1 MISIAIIFHAAII
14 GFMVFFSAIVA
25 QSVFKTLSQKAAGAF
40 LRVLFPRM
48 FIFGLILSLMA
59 SSVAAYDGVVEMAL
73 LSIFISSGFAL
84 NAFVVT
90 PIINKQRDSMLKGD
104 AVASKKF
111 KQFHFISVAIFL
123 VQLITS
129 AYIVATS
136 IMHGL
141 QA

>member
-1 MISIAIIFHAAII
+1 MISTVVIFHAAII
-14 GFMVFFSAIVA
+14 GFMVFFSAVVA

-59 SSVAAYDGVVEMAL
+59 SALAAHEGVAQMAL
-73 LSIFISSGFAL
+73 LSIFVSTGFVV

-90 PIINKQRDSMLKGD
+90 PIINKQRDAMLEGD
-104 AVASKKF
+104 DNAGKKF
-111 KQFHFISVAIFL
+111 KRFHFVSVAIFL

-129 AYIVATS
+129 SYIVATN
-136 IMHGL
+136 IIHDV
-141 QA
+141 

>member
-1 MISIAIIFHAAII
+1 MISIAVIFHAAII
-14 GFMVFFSAIVA
+14 GFMVFFSAVVA

-59 SSVAAYDGVVEMAL
+59 SSVAAYDGVAEMAL
-73 LSIFISSGFAL
+73 LSIFISTGFVL

-90 PIINKQRDSMLKGD
+90 PIINKQRDAMLKGD
-104 AVASKKF
+104 DNAGKKF
-111 KQFHFISVAIFL
+111 KLFHFVSVAIFL

-129 AYIVATS
+129 SYIVVTS
-136 IMHGL
+136 IIHSL
-141 QA
+141 

>member
-1 MISIAIIFHAAII
+1 MISIAVIFHAAII
-14 GFMVFFSAIVA
+14 GFMVFFSAVVA

-59 SSVAAYDGVVEMAL
+59 SSVAAYDGDAEMAL
-73 LSIFISSGFAL
+73 LSIFISTGFVL

-90 PIINKQRDSMLKGD
+90 PIINKQRDAMLEGD
-104 AVASKKF
+104 ENAGKKF
-111 KQFHFISVAIFL
+111 KQFHFVSVAIFL

-129 AYIVATS
+129 SYIVVTS
-136 IMHGL
+136 IIHSL
-141 QA
+141 

>member
-1 MISIAIIFHAAII
+1 MISIAVIFHAAII
-14 GFMVFFSAIVA
+14 GFMVFFSAVVA

-59 SSVAAYDGVVEMAL
+59 SSVAAYDGVAEMAL
-73 LSIFISSGFAL
+73 LSIFISTGFAL

-90 PIINKQRDSMLKGD
+90 PMINKQRDAMLEGD
-104 AVASKKF
+104 DNAGKKF
-111 KQFHFISVAIFL
+111 KQFHFVSVAIFL

-129 AYIVATS
+129 SYIVVTS
-136 IMHGL
+136 IIHSL
-141 QA
+141 

>member
-1 MISIAIIFHAAII
+1 MISIAVIFHAAII
-14 GFMVFFSAIVA
+14 GFMVFFSSVVA

-59 SSVAAYDGVVEMAL
+59 SSVAAYDGVAEMAL
-73 LSIFISSGFAL
+73 LSIFISTGFVL

-90 PIINKQRDSMLKGD
+90 PIINKQRDAMLEGD
-104 AVASKKF
+104 ENAGKKF
-111 KQFHFISVAIFL
+111 KQFHFVSVAIFL

-129 AYIVATS
+129 SYIVVTS
-136 IMHGL
+136 IIHSL
-141 QA
+141 

>member
-1 MISIAIIFHAAII
+1 MISIAVIFHAAII
-14 GFMVFFSAIVA
+14 GFMVFFSAVVA

-59 SSVAAYDGVVEMAL
+59 SSVAAYDGVAEVAL
-73 LSIFISSGFAL
+73 LSIFISTGFVL

-90 PIINKQRDSMLKGD
+90 PIINKQRDAMLEGD
-104 AVASKKF
+104 ENAGKKF
-111 KQFHFISVAIFL
+111 KQFHFVSVAIFL

-129 AYIVATS
+129 SYIVVTS
-136 IMHGL
+136 IIHSS
-141 QA
+141 

>member
-1 MISIAIIFHAAII
+1 MISIAVIFHAAII
-14 GFMVFFSAIVA
+14 GFMVFFSAVVA

-59 SSVAAYDGVVEMAL
+59 SSVAAFDGVVEMAL
-73 LSIFISSGFAL
+73 LSIFISTGFVL

-90 PIINKQRDSMLKGD
+90 PIINKQRDAMLEGD
-104 AVASKKF
+104 KNAGKKF
-111 KQFHFISVAIFL
+111 KQFHFVSVAIFL

-129 AYIVATS
+129 SYIVVTS
-136 IMHGL
+136 IIHSL
-141 QA
+141 

>member
-1 MISIAIIFHAAII
+1 MISIAVIFHAAII
-14 GFMVFFSAIVA
+14 GFMVFFSAVVA

-59 SSVAAYDGVVEMAL
+59 SAVAAYDGVAEMAL
-73 LSIFISSGFAL
+73 LSIFISTGFVL

-90 PIINKQRDSMLKGD
+90 PIINKQRDAMLEGD
-104 AVASKKF
+104 ENAGKKF
-111 KQFHFISVAIFL
+111 KQFHFVSVAIFL

-129 AYIVATS
+129 SYIVVTS
-136 IMHGL
+136 IIHSL
-141 QA
+141 

>member
-1 MISIAIIFHAAII
+1 MISIAVIFHAAII
-14 GFMVFFSAIVA
+14 GFMVFFSAVVA

-59 SSVAAYDGVVEMAL
+59 SSIAAYDGLAEMAL
-73 LSIFISSGFAL
+73 LSIFISTGFVL

-90 PIINKQRDSMLKGD
+90 PIINKQRDAMLEGD
-104 AVASKKF
+104 ENAGKKF
-111 KQFHFISVAIFL
+111 KQFHFVSVAIFL

-129 AYIVATS
+129 SYIVVTS
-136 IMHGL
+136 IVHSL
-141 QA
+141 

>member
-1 MISIAIIFHAAII
+1 MISIAVIFHAAII
-14 GFMVFFSAIVA
+14 GFMIFFSAVVA

-59 SSVAAYDGVVEMAL
+59 SSVAAYDGVAEMAL
-73 LSIFISSGFAL
+73 LSIFISTGFVL

-90 PIINKQRDSMLKGD
+90 PIINKQRDAMLEGD
-104 AVASKKF
+104 ENAGKKF
-111 KQFHFISVAIFL
+111 KQFHFVSVAIFL

-129 AYIVATS
+129 SYIVVTS
-136 IMHGL
+136 IKQSL
-141 QA
+141 

>member
-1 MISIAIIFHAAII
+1 MISIAVIFHAAII
-14 GFMVFFSAIVA
+14 GFMVFFSAVIA

-59 SSVAAYDGVVEMAL
+59 SSVAAYDGVAEMAL
-73 LSIFISSGFAL
+73 LSIFIATGFVL

-90 PIINKQRDSMLKGD
+90 PIINKQRDAMLEGD
-104 AVASKKF
+104 ENAGKKF
-111 KQFHFISVAIFL
+111 KQFHFVSVAIFL

-129 AYIVATS
+129 SYIVVTS
-136 IMHGL
+136 ILHSL
-141 QA
+141 